1 MIFVKQKLPYLFE
14 DVIFCPCHK
23 WHPRQCGLGSEPRL
37 MIFFLPFLLVDDNY
51 SDAQWWAGAD
61 ISAAMERVPAN
72 LFLTCR
78 IYYSRIIK
86 ASEYDITLRSPSL
99 PGDDICIKPDAVII
113 PTNRLLQM
121 TGHHY

>member
-1 MIFVKQKLPYLFE
+1 MTIIPMHNGGRGLTYQLLWS
-14 DVIFCPCHK
+14 H
-23 WHPRQCGLGSEPRL
+23 HPGEQ
-37 MIFFLPFLLVDDNY
+37 
-51 SDAQWWAGAD
+51 
-61 ISAAMERVPAN
+61 RVPAN

-113 PTNRLLQM
+113 PTVFFK
-121 TGHHY
+121 